1 MLLSNISVAAAQAA
15 IDKHVQ
21 PMPIISRSL
30 RELTG
35 TVLAE
40 PVHMERDQPPFD
52 RVAMDGIACSTGWN
66 RAAGLSAELLIAG
79 TQAAGAAPLTL
90 PSTDHCIDVMTG
102 AYLPLNCD
110 CVIPVEKIRI
120 TGDKACV
127 NDDVTV
133 QPWMNIHRR
142 GSDARKGDVILK
154 PGTLLRSVDIAV
166 IASAGYANV
175 QVHTTPRVAVIST
188 GDELIEPGNE
198 IQDWQIR
205 RSNSYALLS
214 VLHRNGLPA
223 TDVHLHDKLDELR
236 SRLSS
241 IIDEHDVLIL
251 SGGVSAGRFDFIPQ
265 VLNDIGVRTVFHKVL
280 QRPGRPMWFGTRAD
294 NKTVFALPGNPVS
307 VLVCMYRYVMRGL
320 YRMMGLAIS
329 TPASAKLVGNFVAHP
344 SLTTFVPVVLEKR
357 TATIKA
363 RRNPLNGSGD
373 LVSLLATDG
382 FVELPPSDLPINS
395 NTNVPLYCW

>member
-1 MLLSNISVAAAQAA
+1 VAAAQAA

-21 PMPIISRSL
+21 PMPIISRPL

-40 PVHMERDQPPFD
+40 TVYMERDQPPFD
-52 RVAMDGIACSTGWN
+52 RVAMDGIALSTQCDRGIELSS
-66 RAAGLSAELLIAG
+66 GLMIGG
-79 TQAAGAAPLTL
+79 TQAAGMAPLAL
-90 PSTDHCIDVMTG
+90 PSTAHCIEVMTG
-102 AYLPLNCD
+102 AHLPDSCD
-110 CVIPVEKIRI
+110 CVVPVEKIRI
-120 TGDKACV
+120 EGGKAHL
-127 NDDVTV
+127 NQDTTIE
-133 QPWMNIHRR
+133 PWMNIHRR
-142 GSDARKGDVILK
+142 GSDAHKGDAILK
-154 PGTLLRSVDIAV
+154 PGVRLRSVDIAV
-166 IASAGYANV
+166 IASAGYAEI
-175 QVHTTPRVAVIST
+175 QVHRTPRVAVIST
-188 GDELIEPGNE
+188 GDELIEPG
-198 IQDWQIR
+198 QPVLDWQIR

-214 VLHRNGLPA
+214 VLNKNGLSA
-223 TDVHLHDKLDELR
+223 SDAHLPDKPDELR
-236 SRLSS
+236 MRLSS
-241 IIDEHDVLIL
+241 IIDAHDVLIL

-265 VLNDIGVRTVFHKVL
+265 VLNDIGVSTVFHKVL
-280 QRPGRPMWFGTRAD
+280 QRPGRPMWFGTRDD

-307 VLVCMYRYVMRGL
+307 ILVCMYRYVMRGL
-320 YRMMGLAIS
+320 YRMMGLTTT

-363 RRNPLNGSGD
+363 HRNTLNGSGD